1 VKRLVDV
8 TVDDLVAHPV
18 WRYEGGVGR
27 DAIVVP
33 ATKTTL
39 SRSDDE
45 IFLAGTDFEL
55 FDTTKHFGFCF
66 PADDTGIAYLQPVI
80 LTRSGPVSFWFDEL
94 PSEEKLSK
102 QWRLLG
108 KDEAEIFP
116 ATFRCRVLVDGRI
129 ITGRITGV
137 ESADPSPKGASEEPR
152 RVGIGTGEK
161 RTSRRR
167 PAEMAVEF
175 TQDTLYGTG
184 VTSDI
189 SRRGMFVR
197 TTRTP
202 GTGPIVRLTVHL
214 PEGRKLFL
222 TGKVVRSQRTGP
234 GFGLRLSG
242 EWPNFEDLFPRRR
255 K

>member
-1 VKRLVDV
+1 VKRLLDV

-129 ITGRITGV
+129 ITGRM
-137 ESADPSPKGASEEPR
+137 EPR
-152 RVGIGTGEK
+152 KNRAAWGSARERSARPGGVLP
-161 RTSRRR
+161 RWRSSSRR
-167 PAEMAVEF
+167 
-175 TQDTLYGTG
+175 
-184 VTSDI
+184 
-189 SRRGMFVR
+189 
-197 TTRTP
+197 TP
-202 GTGPIVRLTVHL
+202 STERV
-214 PEGRKLFL
+214 
-222 TGKVVRSQRTGP
+222 
-234 GFGLRLSG
+234 
-242 EWPNFEDLFPRRR
+242 
-255 K
+255 

>member
-1 VKRLVDV
+1 MKRLVDL
-8 TVDDLVAHPV
+8 TVDDLVMHPV
-18 WRYEGGVGR
+18 WRYEGGLGR
-27 DAIVVP
+27 DAVVVP

-80 LTRSGPVSFWFDEL
+80 VTRSGPVSFWFDES
-94 PSEEKLSK
+94 PSDDKLAK

-108 KDEAEIFP
+108 KDESEIFP

-129 ITGRITGV
+129 VTGRITSV
-137 ESADPSPKGASEEPR
+137 ESAEPPLKAVSDEPR
-152 RVGIGTGEK
+152 RIGVGTGEK

-222 TGKVVRSQRTGP
+222 TGKVVRSARTDP
-234 GFGLRLSG
+234 GFGLRLSD